1 MNALAQSPWFWFPL
15 IAVLGVVYF
24 LPTIIG
30 SIRNVEGL
38 GWLVLFNVFFPGI
51 GFLAGL
57 IASHRM
63 TMSPGMRAFVF
74 VGILGGFTTFSSFG
88 LDTFS
93 LAHGGRP
100 GAAAVNVLVQVI
112 AGCLLV
118 AAGYFAAA
126 RP

>member
-38 GWLVLFNVFFPGI
+38 GWLVLFNVFFPGV

-57 IASHRM
+57 ILAF
-63 TMSPGMRAFVF
+63 SPGNRR
-74 VGILGGFTTFSSFG
+74 
-88 LDTFS
+88 
-93 LAHGGRP
+93 GRP
-100 GAAAVNVLVQVI
+100 A
-112 AGCLLV
+112 
-118 AAGYFAAA
+118 
-126 RP
+126 PP